1 MKTSITKKAA
11 AAVVVAALSAFP
23 LFAAARGSA
32 NFQNFVAIGDSYGAG
47 YESGALNANHQ
58 VFSWPAVIA
67 RQVGLTLC
75 EPGAAATTN
84 CFAQPLVSGPNN
96 ELTLLNLSGSI
107 APATGGGQPLMLTFG
122 RPYNN
127 LSIPGATVTDV
138 TTLTGKTGESSAAQ
152 LVLRGLGT
160 EVQLAAAQHPTFIAI
175 WIGGNDLLGATA
187 AGMPA
192 LLTSTDKFKASYE
205 AMLDQLIAAAPNAG
219 MVVGTLPT
227 NANAL
232 PYVATI
238 PPFLVNGTSP
248 VLGPDGK
255 PIYYVADLGGGNFGQ
270 LTPGSYVLLPAL
282 AKIRTGYGIP
292 AALGAIPPFNQLPN
306 VGKPLADTDVL
317 TPTEIQTIVTRAA
330 EYNTVITQAAAA
342 RNIPVADIKGLF
354 DRVTVNPATG
364 AGGINVGPVRITNAF
379 VTGGFFSLDGVHLTD
394 LGYILFANE
403 YIKAI
408 NAGYHAGIPLASIT
422 QVFADNGALFG
433 HDNDLK
439 FDPATSNISTNAA
452 AQMQS
457 MFGYKPSIMRTWRSR
472 SNDGGLIGSGTF
484 VAPPPSD
491 GN

>member
-1 MKTSITKKAA
+1 MKTRFTKAA
-11 AAVVVAALSAFP
+11 AAVAVAALTAFP
-23 LFAAARGSA
+23 LFAAGRGSA

-58 VFSWPAVIA
+58 VFSWPAIIA

-75 EPGAAATTN
+75 EPTAVATTN

-96 ELTLLNLSGSI
+96 ELTLRDLGGTITPS
-107 APATGGGQPLMLTFG
+107 AGGGSPLMLTFG

-138 TTLTGKTGESSAAQ
+138 ITLTGKSTEGAASQ

-192 LLTSTDKFKASYE
+192 LLTPTDKFKASYE
-205 AMLDQLIAAAPNAG
+205 AMLDQLIAAAPSAG

-227 NANAL
+227 NAQAV
-232 PYVATI
+232 PYVSTI
-238 PPFLVNGTSP
+238 PPFLVNGTAP

-270 LTPGSYVLLPAL
+270 LPAGSFVLLPAL

-292 AALGAIPPFNQLPN
+292 AALGQIPPFNQLPN
-306 VGKPLADTDVL
+306 VGKPLADSDVL
-317 TPTEIQTIVTRAA
+317 TPTEAAAIVTRAN
-330 EYNTVITQAAAA
+330 EYNAVITAAAAA

-354 DRVTVNPATG
+354 DRVVVNPATG
-364 AGGINVGPVRITNAF
+364 AGGINVGPVRLTNAF

-408 NAGYHAGIPLASIT
+408 NNGYNAGIPLASIT
-422 QVFADNGALFG
+422 QVFANNGAMFG
-433 HDNDLK
+433 HEDDSK
-439 FDPATSNISTNAA
+439 FNPGSFSITSSAA
-452 AQMQS
+452 AQMKAVWS
-457 MFGYKPSIMRTWRSR
+457 FASASR
-472 SNDGGLIGSGTF
+472 RFRAASH
-484 VAPPPSD
+484 
-491 GN
+491 